1 MLLSRCAYTAVT
13 ARRKWCRDTLTLHK
27 WSDANIHPF
36 FYPPKLLKIFFM
48 SPEEFLQTVQNHS
61 EKIASAFERKI
72 PLKVGR
78 VAPLPV
84 ASITT
89 PVRMPNSSTKSTL
102 TSLTTAPLALS
113 KQQTSVPFSTRLL
126 IKRTATIAH

>member
-1 MLLSRCAYTAVT
+1 
-13 ARRKWCRDTLTLHK
+13 
-27 WSDANIHPF
+27 
-36 FYPPKLLKIFFM
+36 M

-89 PVRMPNSSTKSTL
+89 PVRMQNSSTKSTL
-102 TSLTTAPLALS
+102 TSLTTAPHALS
-113 KQQTSVPFSTRLL
+113 KQPASAPYFTRWL
-126 IKRTATIAH
+126 IKRIATIAH